1 MTTRQNF
8 QLHFIK
14 MKDAEAAMRR
24 LDEAGLTTRE
34 ACGNSVRNVTGCERL
49 ATCSDAPFDVSP
61 YLEAVVRYFLRHPLA
76 ATLPRKFK
84 IAFSGCASDCAK
96 AAIHDL
102 GFVAKVQEGRP
113 GFLVYAAGGLSTL
126 PMSALVLHD
135 FVPAEELGR
144 VGEAVLRLF
153 DRFGNRDNK
162 HRARL
167 KYVWKKLGEE
177 GFRDAYAKL
186 RAEVDAEALAEL
198 VLPESPTRTPAPP
211 VEGDKIEGYLPW
223 RAQSVVDQRQS
234 GYAGVYIR
242 LKLGD
247 ITSAQMRG
255 LGPILERFGDGSA
268 YLTIDQNILVPFVDK
283 RSLPA
288 IHAALAALGL
298 AELGL
303 HTAKDVTSCPGA
315 ETCNLAVT
323 TSRSSALAISD
334 RLDRA
339 DADGL
344 EGLRRHRH
352 QDQRLPQLVRSA
364 PHRRPRLPR
373 RGAQGGRQGLPDVPA
388 PPRRRR
394 RRARAP
400 LRRQVVKIA
409 ARRVPEAVVKLLA
422 LYESDRAED
431 ETANAFF
438 ERVDP
443 KRVTAALGELLAPVT
458 AGEDADF
465 GEAKGFASPERR
477 GGVRGVSSSPR
488 ARGSRPRA
496 PRARLA
502 WAVERFGERPAL
514 HLVVRGGERRC
525 SAPLERDRAR
535 PAGRAPR
542 HGLPVRRD
550 AGLPRRA
557 GRAPGAARRGG
568 APRGRARG
576 VPAPST
582 GERSMQFNPDFC
594 CQHNK
599 VDPLAPYLA
608 RGERLGQRPAA
619 RPGADPREHADPR
632 AAPPTRRSCRCTRSR
647 R

>member
-1 MTTRQNF
+1 MSAQPYIPRFSDPADIDEFVTKLEAFERGEIGPDAFRAFRLTRGVYGQRQTDVQMIRVKAPGGLLGRPQLDALAAVADEQSRGFGHVTTRQNV
-8 QLHFIK
+8 QLHFVK
-14 MKDAEAAMRR
+14 MSESAAAMRR

-198 VLPESPTRTPAPP
+198 VLPESPTRAPAPP

-323 TSRSSALAISD
+323 ASRRLGAAISD
-334 RLDRA
+334 RLDREDASQPGFA
-339 DADGL
+339 DTVIKISGCPNSCGQHHIADLGFHGAARK
-344 EGLRRHRH
+344 EGGKAY
-352 QDQRLPQLVRSA
+352 PMYQLHLGGGVDA
-364 PHRRPRLPR
+364 
-373 RGAQGGRQGLPDVPA
+373 RGARFG
-388 PPRRRR
+388 
-394 RRARAP
+394 
-400 LRRQVVKIA
+400 RQVVKIP
-409 ARRVPEAVVKLLA
+409 ARRVPDAVVVLLR
-422 LYESDRAED
+422 LYASDRALD
-431 ETANAFF
+431 EMPASFF

-458 AGEDADF
+458 AGEDADI
-465 GEAKGFASPERR
+465 GEEKGFALHS
-477 GGVRGVSSSPR
+477 
-488 ARGSRPRA
+488 
-496 PRARLA
+496 
-502 WAVERFGERPAL
+502 GE
-514 HLVVRGGERRC
+514 GEC
-525 SAPLERDRAR
+525 
-535 PAGRAPR
+535 
-542 HGLPVRRD
+542 
-550 AGLPRRA
+550 
-557 GRAPGAARRGG
+557 AA
-568 APRGRARG
+568 
-576 VPAPST
+576 
-582 GERSMQFNPDFC
+582 
-594 CQHNK
+594 
-599 VDPLAPYLA
+599 
-608 RGERLGQRPAA
+608 
-619 RPGADPREHADPR
+619 
-632 AAPPTRRSCRCTRSR
+632 
-647 R
+647 